1 MNTPFE
7 SPYGSRID
15 GLSDQ
20 RNGGS
25 GTLRFANGLLCLE
38 SWPTRNSNEFSI
50 STGFSMTLSGETFFS
65 PVKSGIF
72 LSNNK
77 SARSN
82 CRSNYYL

>member
-20 RNGGS
+20 RNGGR

-38 SWPTRNSNEFSI
+38 SWSTRNSNEQ
-50 STGFSMTLSGETFFS
+50 
-65 PVKSGIF
+65 
-72 LSNNK
+72 
-77 SARSN
+77 
-82 CRSNYYL
+82 